1 MHNYTKYTEEQLLHL
16 LTDSDQQAFTELYNR
31 YHSGIYRYQLTFV
44 KNPSITEDITQEV
57 FLKIWEARQRLKVH
71 TSFAAYIFRISR
83 NTAIDF
89 MTKVAA
95 DKKLRNEIIF
105 HLELNS
111 PESSTNQLI
120 SKEYQHLYQQAIG
133 SLSKQE
139 RKVFRLCREEG
150 KTYVEV
156 AGILGIS
163 RHTVKEHM
171 AKSLRSLRDFLSQ
184 KMDTALKIIIL
195 FWLS

>member
-1 MHNYTKYTEEQLLHL
+1 MHNYTTYTEEQLLHL
-16 LTDSDQQAFTELYNR
+16 LSDSDQQAFTELYNR

-44 KNPSITEDITQEV
+44 KSPSLTEDLTQEV

-71 TSFAAYIFRISR
+71 TSFAAYIFRVSR
-83 NTAIDF
+83 NTVIDF
-89 MTKVAA
+89 MTKAAA
-95 DKKLRNEIIF
+95 DKKLRDEIIL

-120 SKEYQHLYQQAIG
+120 SKEYQYLYQQAIG

-150 KTYVEV
+150 KTYVEA

-171 AKSLRSLRDFLSQ
+171 AKSLRSLRGFLSQ
-184 KMDTALKIIIL
+184 KMDTALKLIIL